1 MPLKEALEQARE
13 ADLDLVEISPNVKPP
28 VCKILDYGKFRFE
41 KEKKEREARKK
52 QKKIETKEIR
62 LQPGI
67 DSHDYGFKLEHIK
80 NFLAHGDKVKITI
93 RFKGRQM
100 AHTELGRDI
109 LLRYKAD
116 LVEFGVIDSEP
127 VFEGKSMSMLV
138 APITKK
144 TKQ

>member
-1 MPLKEALEQARE
+1 
-13 ADLDLVEISPNVKPP
+13 
-28 VCKILDYGKFRFE
+28 
-41 KEKKEREARKK
+41 
-52 QKKIETKEIR
+52 
-62 LQPGI
+62 
-67 DSHDYGFKLEHIK
+67 
-80 NFLAHGDKVKITI
+80 
-93 RFKGRQM
+93 M

>member
-67 DSHDYGFKLEHIK
+67 DSHDYNFKLEHIK
-80 NFLAHGDKVKITI
+80 NFLTHGDKVKITI

-109 LLRYKAD
+109 LLRYKED
-116 LVEFGVIDSEP
+116 LVEFGVLDSEP
-127 VFEGKSMSMLV
+127 VFEGKSMSMLI